1 MGFVDSEKSRSWMWL
16 PVDLMT
22 FDVTVKGC
30 VTLNVIE
37 MLVECD
43 W

>member
-1 MGFVDSEKSRSWMWL
+1 MWL
-16 PVDLMT
+16 PVDLKT

>member
-1 MGFVDSEKSRSWMWL
+1 MWL

-22 FDVTVKGC
+22 FDVTVKGR